1 MLRQQAVNSY
11 AWYMQLPI
19 SKRVILTSFSVWL
32 LQAIPKWG
40 FVLMGDG
47 EVAASLM
54 TLFITPRS
62 ELQFLQMACF

>member
-1 MLRQQAVNSY
+1 MFKQQVVSAY
-11 AWYMQLPI
+11 AWFTQLPI

-47 EVAASLM
+47 EAAANLM
-54 TLFITPRS
+54 TFFVTPRS
-62 ELQFLQMACF
+62 ELQFLQMACY